1 LPKPSPCNWTSV
13 ERYGNFFLL
22 KCVKIWNKILYS
34 NGFWIYPEI
43 LKNTFVFEKKGILVS
58 TFFLV
63 GSVGANKQLINLIQN
78 IKFSYVTV

>member
-1 LPKPSPCNWTSV
+1 MGYWTSV

-43 LKNTFVFEKKGILVS
+43 LKNTFVFEKKE
-58 TFFLV
+58 F
-63 GSVGANKQLINLIQN
+63 
-78 IKFSYVTV
+78 